1 MKLFNREIPK
11 RAVYFALALIAA
23 AGAVTGREKPAVQII
38 EERAPRAA
46 IAQTV
51 EVDIDLDKLK
61 RGETD
66 GSQNDPFAR
75 NSFAPPAPQVA
86 DAPPPPPSAPQL
98 PFRYF
103 GKLTQAG
110 KTEVYV
116 MRGDDL
122 ISIAAGSK
130 IDNEYRV
137 ERITDTA
144 IAFTYLPMKTQQS
157 LELGQVN

>member
-11 RAVYFALALIAA
+11 RAVYVALALAA
-23 AGAVTGREKPAVQII
+23 AASVVAGREKPAV
-38 EERAPRAA
+38 ELVEP
-46 IAQTV
+46 QTV
-51 EVDIDLDKLK
+51 RAQVATVNDMDIDLEKLK
-61 RGETD
+61 RTESD
-66 GSQNDPFAR
+66 GSQKDPFAR
-75 NSFAPPAPQVA
+75 HSFAAPAPQVA

-116 MRGDDL
+116 MRGDEL
-122 ISIAAGSK
+122 ISVAAGSR

-137 ERITDTA
+137 DRITETA
-144 IAFTYLPMKTQQS
+144 IAFTYLPMKTRQS